1 MRRLSRLSR
10 KALCVRRTAST
21 AKVSRLSMPD
31 RMAPRPLEP
40 YQSAKYSNLVKK
52 IQALDAADLAKEK
65 TLFKHFIYTDLRESA
80 YGAKAIGSFL
90 KEAGFTFLMKRGSS
104 GAVLDLG
111 AGPNGF
117 ALLQSL
123 PLFGKPLTV
132 KTRREVL
139 KVFNERPG
147 NTHGDLLRIVVLD
160 SKFKEGID
168 LFDVKYVHIMEPPI
182 AASDLTQAVGRAT
195 RFCGQRGLKFQLGWP
210 LHVYV
215 YDTELPGREPFLLQ
229 DQHAQKISAHEIVL
243 RESGLDLS
251 EFAFSSELMNLG
263 KQTAVDAD
271 LTAAFHSSAENSE
284 KQSDKQS
291 DSKQSDNK
299 QSDKQSGGGAF
310 WKIKPVLKSSE
321 IKGAKLRKCSTRK
334 TGLFPFT
341 KPHLYRI
348 AKQMGFSV
356 TRATG
361 RDVYCT
367 LLAENQQYLNMMF
380 RTTDLTTPPKKNK
393 KNNTRKV
400 LRKGPTL
407 TLSGTFDE
415 FQSRILHDFGQF
427 AWKKK
432 PLKNECDT
440 PVPPVPTYTP
450 TQDFIQNYFTPASP
464 FKGLLAWHSVGTGKT
479 CLAIAAAHSFEA
491 AGYSILWVTRNSLI
505 PDVAKNLW
513 DTVCHVGLR
522 ARIASG
528 KSLPKD
534 EASRRKLLPHWY
546 TPISYRTFQNA
557 TQGRNELGRA
567 LKRKNGADPLKKTL
581 LIMDEVHKLQDGD
594 LGPAEAADFYTI
606 QAAIHRSYE
615 LSGEDSVR
623 PLLMT
628 ATPISKGGKDLLE
641 LLNTL
646 IPNIADRL
654 PVVDF
659 RRDYTE
665 ADGTITEEGVE
676 LFQDKAKGLISY
688 LNREHDASTFAQPVF
703 ETVTVPVSETPEETA
718 VSIAEQLI
726 DESESRAFQTVV
738 ECEPVVKGLSKEK
751 RSELQACRKTR
762 DATKKLNSKL
772 IAASKKT
779 YTRKRKAFL
788 ASASSQMNELLG
800 CMTKSK
806 PTFPGWPAVKDVLD
820 KRFLKGDLAE
830 HSNIDTTGGTA

>member
-1 MRRLSRLSR
+1 MTRLSR
-10 KALCVRRTAST
+10 KAQCVRRAAGT

-31 RMAPRPLEP
+31 RTNPHPLAP

-65 TLFKHFIYTDLRESA
+65 KVFKHFIYTDLRESA
-80 YGAKAIGSFL
+80 YGAKAIGAFL
-90 KEAGFTFLMKRGSS
+90 REANFSFLMKRGSS

-111 AGPNGF
+111 AGTNGF

-123 PLFGKPLTV
+123 PLFGKPLSV
-132 KTRREVL
+132 KTRREVV
-139 KVFNERPG
+139 KVFNQRPG
-147 NTHGDLLRIVVLD
+147 NTHGDLLRILVLD

-182 AASDLTQAVGRAT
+182 ATSDLTQAVGRAT
-195 RFCGQRGLKFQLGWP
+195 RFCGQRGLTFQPSIGWP

-215 YDTELPGREPFLLQ
+215 YDTELPGREPFLLK
-229 DQHAQKISAHEIVL
+229 DQPRQKISAHDIVL
-243 RESGLDLS
+243 HESGLDLS
-251 EFAFSSELMNLG
+251 EFAFSSELMKLG
-263 KQTAVDAD
+263 KQTAVDAG
-271 LTAAFHSSAENSE
+271 LTAAFHSTAETQQ
-284 KQSDKQS
+284 KQSG
-291 DSKQSDNK
+291 
-299 QSDKQSGGGAF
+299 DKQSGDKQSGGAF

-334 TGLFPFT
+334 SGLFPFT
-341 KPHLYRI
+341 KPHLYRV
-348 AKQMGFSV
+348 AKQMGLPV
-356 TRATG
+356 TKTTG
-361 RDVYCT
+361 RGEYCT

-380 RTTDLTTPPKKNK
+380 RTTNLTTPPK
-393 KNNTRKV
+393 RKRRTV
-400 LRKGPTL
+400 KAGSLSD
-407 TLSGTFDE
+407 SGTFGE
-415 FQSRILHDFGQF
+415 FQSRILHDFARF
-427 AWKKK
+427 VWKKK
-432 PLKNECDT
+432 PLKNECDA

-450 TQDFIQNYFTPASP
+450 TQEFIRHYFTPASP

-534 EASRRKLLPHWY
+534 EAGRRKLLPHWH

-557 TQGRNELGRA
+557 TQGGNELGRV
-567 LKRKNGADPLKKTL
+567 LKRKNGEDPLKKTF

-594 LGPAEAADFYTI
+594 LGPAEAADFYTL

-615 LSGEDSVR
+615 LSGKDSVR

-646 IPNIADRL
+646 IPNAADRL
-654 PVVDF
+654 PVADF
-659 RRDYTE
+659 RKDYTE

-676 LFQDKAKGLISY
+676 LFQNKAKGLISY
-688 LNREHDASTFAQPVF
+688 LNREHDATTFAQPVF
-703 ETVTVPVSETPEETA
+703 ETVPVPVSETHEETA

-751 RSELQACRKTR
+751 RAELQACRKTR

-788 ASASSQMNELLG
+788 ASAISQMNELLG
-800 CMTKSK
+800 CLN
-806 PTFPGWPAVKDVLD
+806 PRNRHFLD
-820 KRFLKGDLAE
+820 GRL
-830 HSNIDTTGGTA
+830 